1 MKLHYNLKR
10 ALKLLSLALAL
21 VFCLLV
27 LQDFVL
33 CHADQNRERIKG
45 YYLEDAGSL
54 DVVLVGASEVYVDF
68 ASALA
73 YERFGFTSYPYATQ
87 SSTILN
93 YLAAVKEVVRT
104 QRPKLIVIEINGA
117 LYNDDKI
124 FDKEANLRNLGDN
137 MPLNSNKTELIRKV
151 ATSDEIEHYVPI
163 IKYHSVWRDDPKS
176 QRWPQAII
184 ADRLRGYTYL
194 KGARTKTKAFH
205 KEGKIYNYTLAD
217 EQEKLPLH
225 PRAQAALTELLD
237 YCRSEQLNVIFVR
250 FPHIVGKGGLIRYK
264 RSLTA
269 ADLIRSYGFDYIG
282 LDEKYDEI
290 GLDFDSDFYNQE
302 HMNIRGQ
309 VKLTE
314 YFGGYLAEHYG
325 IGPSSLSDSQRAEWD
340 ESARYYEAFRELA
353 SAELKKG
360 SKSRDMGGDL
370 ETQEKMQKYLK

>member
-124 FDKEANLRNLGDN
+124 FDKEANLRNLGAYPKGRN
-137 MPLNSNKTELIRKV
+137 LR
-151 ATSDEIEHYVPI
+151 
-163 IKYHSVWRDDPKS
+163 RD
-176 QRWPQAII
+176 RA
-184 ADRLRGYTYL
+184 LRPD
-194 KGARTKTKAFH
+194 H
-205 KEGKIYNYTLAD
+205 KISFGLA
-217 EQEKLPLH
+217 
-225 PRAQAALTELLD
+225 
-237 YCRSEQLNVIFVR
+237 
-250 FPHIVGKGGLIRYK
+250 G
-264 RSLTA
+264 
-269 ADLIRSYGFDYIG
+269 
-282 LDEKYDEI
+282 
-290 GLDFDSDFYNQE
+290 
-302 HMNIRGQ
+302 
-309 VKLTE
+309 
-314 YFGGYLAEHYG
+314 
-325 IGPSSLSDSQRAEWD
+325 
-340 ESARYYEAFRELA
+340 
-353 SAELKKG
+353 
-360 SKSRDMGGDL
+360 
-370 ETQEKMQKYLK
+370 